1 MLRNKTGLSI
11 VGRSQQRY
19 FPRQKVSNTE
29 KKQALIVPWYSK
41 KAKEQKD
48 LEKMTDSVS
57 VVLGPGCCPD
67 IFSIQSKASQ

>member
-1 MLRNKTGLSI
+1 MLRNKTELSI

-48 LEKMTDSVS
+48 LEKF
-57 VVLGPGCCPD
+57 L
-67 IFSIQSKASQ
+67 